1 MKLTT
6 LAGRAGLL
14 LFLLSLFGCG
24 TMLKNTSSEPVS
36 HDPGKRS
43 LGSRIDDETIELRS
57 MINLGAA
64 SDELKKSHIVV
75 TSINGYVLLVGQVP
89 TQELKD
95 QAAAVVKEVRDVRRI
110 YNELEI
116 AGNTT
121 LLTRTSDNW
130 ITTKVKS
137 GMLLSDEIQGTRVK
151 VTTENGVVYLLGLV
165 TRSEAERIQAKA
177 STYSGVERVVSL
189 FEYID

>member
-14 LFLLSLFGCG
+14 LILLPLFGCE
-24 TMLKNTSSEPVS
+24 TVLKNTSTEPVS

-64 SDELKKSHIVV
+64 SDELKSAHIVV
-75 TSINGYVLLVGQVP
+75 TSINGYVLLAGQVP

-137 GMLLSDEIQGTRVK
+137 GMLLSDEIQGMRVK

-177 STYSGVERVVSL
+177 STYSGVERVVSF